1 MNGLATIIAIII
13 CIIVVVVVAS
23 IPFAFLGW
31 CIVTFLSLFTSL
43 GDFGW
48 WGYAGTG
55 LATSV
60 VVGWLASIRS

>member
-1 MNGLATIIAIII
+1 MNGLAAIIGIII
-13 CIIVVVVVAS
+13 CIIVVVMVVS

-31 CIVTFLSLFTSL
+31 CLVTFLSLFMDF

-60 VVGWLASIRS
+60 VVAWLDSFRS

>member
-1 MNGLATIIAIII
+1 MNELAAIIGI
-13 CIIVVVVVAS
+13 ILCIIVVVMVAS

-31 CIVTFLSLFTSL
+31 CIVTFLSLFTTF

-60 VVGWLASIRS
+60 VVAFLANARS